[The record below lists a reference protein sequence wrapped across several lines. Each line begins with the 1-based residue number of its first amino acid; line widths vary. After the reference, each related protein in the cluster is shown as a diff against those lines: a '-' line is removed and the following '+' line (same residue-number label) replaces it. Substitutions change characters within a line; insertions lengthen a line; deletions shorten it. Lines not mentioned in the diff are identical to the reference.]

1 MEGSAAAYLQG
12 FAEQIPDVALRVEG
26 TTEATGTSLLVA
38 RDLVHYG
45 CTLIR
50 ALRAVRTP
58 PRMRRFPVCALR
70 SVDLGTPDPA
80 GSERFYT
87 DVWDQTVAACDGNAV
102 YLAATGRD
110 HHVLA

>member
-50 ALRAVRTP
+50 AFEP
-58 PRMRRFPVCALR
+58 YGPRP
-70 SVDLGTPDPA
+70 G
-80 GSERFYT
+80 
-87 DVWDQTVAACDGNAV
+87 
-102 YLAATGRD
+102 
-110 HHVLA
+110 